1 MEKSEKKILLVDD
14 DNDFRRATRKI
25 LEWDGYQVIEA
36 ANSKE
41 GLEKAESESPDLIII
56 DIIMESY
63 TEGFSMVQKLSEN
76 EKTTGIPRI
85 ILSTLG
91 IKQDLDMISPEELNT
106 EHILQ
111 KTVKKE
117 EFLKTIESTFDMRQN
132 KK

>member
-14 DNDFRRATRKI
+14 DNDFRRAIRKI

-36 ANSKE
+36 INGKE
-41 GLEKAESESPDLIII
+41 GLETAESESPDLIII
-56 DIIMESY
+56 DIIMDSY

-76 EKTTGIPRI
+76 DKTKNILRI
-85 ILSTLG
+85 ILSSLG
-91 IKQDLDMISPEELNT
+91 ISQDLDMISPEELKT

-117 EFLKTIESTFDMRQN
+117 ELLKTIESTFVMKQN
-132 KK
+132 RK

>member
-14 DNDFRRATRKI
+14 DNDFRRAIRKI

-36 ANSKE
+36 VNSKE

-56 DIIMESY
+56 DIIMDSY

-76 EKTTGIPRI
+76 NKTKNILRI
-85 ILSTLG
+85 ILSSLG
-91 IKQDLDMISPEELNT
+91 ISQDLDMISADELNA

-117 EFLKTIESTFDMRQN
+117 ELLKTIESTFAMRQ
-132 KK
+132 K

>member
-36 ANSKE
+36 ANSVE

-63 TEGFSMVQKLSEN
+63 TEGFSMVQKLFEN
-76 EKTTGIPRI
+76 EKTNDIPRI

-91 IKQDLDMISPEELNT
+91 IIQDFDMISPEELNA

-117 EFLKTIESTFDMRQN
+117 ELLKTIESTFAMRQ
-132 KK
+132 K